1 MPVHQCL
8 WQARTKTAPRNAPYP
23 SSELPQ
29 NDGADVGRLVTYRLC
44 GRVGRSDRP
53 GTSAASVTER
63 QAEATHESPVASG
76 SVSSDEPY
84 VRLPDLIELTLAEAG
99 ELLEVLDVAVATAR
113 TEGERIAAREVAE
126 MITAKLWPELGVL
139 LNDDDEA

>member
-1 MPVHQCL
+1 
-8 WQARTKTAPRNAPYP
+8 
-23 SSELPQ
+23 
-29 NDGADVGRLVTYRLC
+29 
-44 GRVGRSDRP
+44 
-53 GTSAASVTER
+53 
-63 QAEATHESPVASG
+63 
-76 SVSSDEPY
+76 VSSDEPY

-126 MITAKLWPELGVL
+126 MITAKLWPELGDL